1 MFQIEYSCMYNG
13 DSVPSIKVHVRDNCL
28 AEVRGG
34 VREMVSLATTAQSL
48 VTSLVAMLG
57 TLDLSSLVSGKIFQ
71 F

>member
-1 MFQIEYSCMYNG
+1 MYND

-34 VREMVSLATTAQSL
+34 VREMVSMATTAQSL
-48 VTSLVAMLG
+48 VTSLVAVLG
-57 TLDLSSLVSGKIFQ
+57 TLDLSSLTSGSGLQ